1 MPSYRL
7 LDCPVHSIEKPA
19 LRSKSAELLVNY
31 FYFLMSLLIAAVVVY
46 GFSQQLDKRFLHPPH
61 PKPFLLSVH
70 AVIFS
75 AWVLFYIVQSS
86 LVRTGN
92 VRIHRSV
99 GWFGVALGIAIPTIG
114 TITAVTMRRF
124 DLQDPELARRA
135 PLLRTAL
142 LDLTSFT
149 IPFALA
155 IYWRSKPEF
164 HRRLML
170 MASCA
175 LTAAAFVRFPAAF
188 HPWPWYYVGV
198 DLLVLLGVLR
208 DLTVNRRVHPVYV
221 VGLPALVGAQLTAM
235 DSILH
240 FWP

>member
-1 MPSYRL
+1 LRGKSTGL
-7 LDCPVHSIEKPA
+7 LS
-19 LRSKSAELLVNY
+19 NY

-46 GFSQQLDKRFLHPPH
+46 GFSWQIETRFLHPPH
-61 PKPFLLSVH
+61 PKPVLLSIH

-75 AWVLFYIVQSS
+75 AWVLFYTVQSS
-86 LVRTGN
+86 LVRTHN

-99 GWFGVALGIAIPTIG
+99 GWFGVALGVAIPTIG
-114 TITAVTMRRF
+114 TITAFTMRLF
-124 DLQDPELARRA
+124 DLHDPELARRA

-188 HPWPWYYVGV
+188 HPWPWYYLGV

-208 DLTVNRRVHPVYV
+208 DLAVNRRVHPVYV
-221 VGLPALVGAQLTAM
+221 VGLPALILAQFTVM

>member
-1 MPSYRL
+1 
-7 LDCPVHSIEKPA
+7 
-19 LRSKSAELLVNY
+19 LRSKSSGLLVNY

-46 GFSQQLDKRFLHPPH
+46 GFSQQLDTRFLHPPH
-61 PKPFLLSVH
+61 PKPFLLSIH
-70 AVIFS
+70 ASIFS
-75 AWVLFYIVQSS
+75 AWVVFYIVQSS

-92 VRIHRSV
+92 VRTHRKV
-99 GWFGVALGIAIPTIG
+99 GWFGVALGIAIPIIG

-124 DLQDPELARRA
+124 DLLDPELARRA

-188 HPWPWYYVGV
+188 HPWPWYYLGV

-208 DLTVNRRVHPVYV
+208 DLAVNRRVHPVYV
-221 VGLPALVGAQLTAM
+221 VGLPALILAQFTVM

>member
-1 MPSYRL
+1 MRR
-7 LDCPVHSIEKPA
+7 KTTG
-19 LRSKSAELLVNY
+19 LLVNY

-46 GFSQQLDKRFLHPPH
+46 GFSQQLDTRFLHPRH
-61 PKPFLLSVH
+61 PKPFLLSIH

-86 LVRTGN
+86 LIRTHN
-92 VRIHRSV
+92 VRIHRSA
-99 GWFGVALGIAIPTIG
+99 GWFGVALGVAIPIIG

-124 DLQDPELARRA
+124 DLHDPELARRA

-149 IPFALA
+149 LPFVLA

-198 DLLVLLGVLR
+198 DLLILLGVVR
-208 DLTVNRRVHPVYV
+208 DLAVNRRVHPVYV
-221 VGLPALVGAQLTAM
+221 VGLPTLIVAQFTVM